1 MKTKKMNRLLFI
13 FLALAMTT
21 VLSFSV
27 WASDPQQGSSIMD
40 PKEKAANVVAG
51 EFLKELGAALTAEM
65 KKGGPTEAITMCTGL
80 APKIANRLSRGN
92 GWRVTRVGTRVR
104 NPLLGMP
111 DAWEQEVLK
120 QFSTR
125 AKDGERFTEMTYSE
139 VVSEPGGQYF
149 RFMKPIGIQPKCLL
163 CHGTPQQIPEAIQ
176 DMLNKHYP
184 HDAATGYKVGDL
196 RGAVSIKY
204 PIDGQGQ

>member
-1 MKTKKMNRLLFI
+1 MKTRKMYRLLFI
-13 FLALAMTT
+13 FLALAMTAI
-21 VLSFSV
+21 LNFSV
-27 WASDPQQGSSIMD
+27 WASDPQESSSLMD
-40 PKEKAANVVAG
+40 SEARAANEVASA
-51 EFLKELGAALTAEM
+51 FLKELGAALTAEM

-149 RFMKPIGIQPKCLL
+149 RFMKPIVIQPKCLL